1 MSLRTSYEER
11 ETVREE
17 QDLHPAK
24 GRGNGRRSERVSPS
38 SWALFER
45 IFEQLARPTMGAE
58 VAIEDERR
66 NEL

>member
-24 GRGNGRRSERVSPS
+24 GRGTGRRSERVSRS

-45 IFEQLARPTMGAE
+45 IFEQLARPTIRVE